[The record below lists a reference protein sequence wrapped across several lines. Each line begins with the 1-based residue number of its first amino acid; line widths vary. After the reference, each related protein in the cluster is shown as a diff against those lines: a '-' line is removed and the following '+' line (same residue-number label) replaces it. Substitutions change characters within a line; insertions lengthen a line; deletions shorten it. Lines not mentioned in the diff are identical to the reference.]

1 MGGARYLY
9 ALAHV
14 PYITADQ
21 TRDYGVTDAEVETLN
36 TVGYKTVKA
45 LLWNC
50 RLHID
55 ICLDTSVFA
64 FQ

>member
-1 MGGARYLY
+1 VGGTRYPN
-9 ALAHV
+9 ALTYV
-14 PYITADQ
+14 TYVTVDQ

-45 LLWNC
+45 QFWSC
-50 RLHID
+50 RLQTDMHLGI
-55 ICLDTSVFA
+55 SVFA